1 MFLPGDTVGVQQ
13 KVLKPWRDLRMKQ
26 KKNDTLFKAWT
37 EKSDIQFNEKQKQ
50 NYEWYNQVHNT
61 SLLW

>member
-37 EKSDIQFNEKQKQ
+37 KKSDIQFNEKQKQ
-50 NYEWYNQVHNT
+50 NYEWYKQVHST